1 MIEQVFVDF
10 LAIERSV
17 LLSTWTQ
24 LY

>member
-24 LY
+24 LC